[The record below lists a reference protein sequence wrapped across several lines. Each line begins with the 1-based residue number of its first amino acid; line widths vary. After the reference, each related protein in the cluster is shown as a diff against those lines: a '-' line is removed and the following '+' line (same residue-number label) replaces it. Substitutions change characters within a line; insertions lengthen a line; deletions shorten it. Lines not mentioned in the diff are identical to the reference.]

1 MLRHLHDLDFLTSV
15 GLLVS
20 GFTAAVTGIVAD
32 LWDLN
37 DFWYH
42 TVSGYVMAGFA
53 IAHVAFN
60 WRRLTGYARFR
71 LRALTGSGTSR
82 PSAPRPVAREST
94 PAEPSTR
101 LGRILLSRRGLF
113 GLGVGAVAGLALGR
127 GLRPPPQISAGSDV
141 GVVYHQWSKPGLLDA
156 FGTVANWGQPVDLYK
171 TYPNV
176 PRIALPRVAGV
187 DDLDRG
193 PSTGRTIATRRSVR
207 AYATDAP
214 MTIDELSRLLYLT
227 AGTTADLQGNARR
240 AAPSSGALYP
250 IELYPIVHRVRGL
263 EPGVYHYSVRD
274 HALELVRAG

>member
-71 LRALTGSGTSR
+71 LRALTGSGPSR

-156 FGTVANWGQPVDLYK
+156 FGTVANWGQPVELYK

-176 PRIALPRVAGV
+176 PRIALPRVAE
-187 DDLDRG
+187 
-193 PSTGRTIATRRSVR
+193 RRR
-207 AYATDAP
+207 P
-214 MTIDELSRLLYLT
+214 
-227 AGTTADLQGNARR
+227 
-240 AAPSSGALYP
+240 
-250 IELYPIVHRVRGL
+250 
-263 EPGVYHYSVRD
+263 
-274 HALELVRAG
+274 